1 MGPVVSGPCPAVS
14 SAAADFPFE
23 GVSDERVLARRV
35 SGGDHPVPARWL
47 ARPGLDPARCGGAD
61 PRRCARPDHAGHG
74 RRELFAGSAGEA
86 PDPRSHQG
94 SGGTQSAGALRRR
107 GIHYR
112 AGRRFRSRLREDRYR
127 WTHGAA
133 GHGLPGGRARGARAF
148 AAASGLPMMIY
159 NNPPAYNVD
168 VTPEGF
174 KELASERRV
183 VAIKESSEDTRRLV
197 DIVNL
202 TGDRYTLFCGV
213 DDLLLESMLLGAVGW
228 VSGLVNVFPKESVRL
243 WELASKGEWER
254 AKAIYRWF
262 MPTLHLDTS
271 PKLVQM
277 IKLGQKN
284 VGNGSA
290 VTRAP
295 RLPLEGEELKRVTR
309 LYEEAIA
316 NRPTL

>member
-1 MGPVVSGPCPAVS
+1 MSVSWRGVFPAVTTQFRPDGS
-14 SAAADFPFE
+14 LDIGSTQRGIEEQIRAGVHGLIILGTVGENCSLDPQEKRQILAATKEAVARKVPVLSGVAEYTTAQAAAFARECEKIGIDGLMVLP
-23 GVSDERVLARRV
+23 GMVYKADEREALA
-35 SGGDHPVPARWL
+35 H
-47 ARPGLDPARCGGAD
+47 
-61 PRRCARPDHAGHG
+61 
-74 RRELFAGSAGEA
+74 F
-86 PDPRSHQG
+86 
-94 SGGTQSAGALRRR
+94 
-107 GIHYR
+107 R
-112 AGRRFRSRLREDRYR
+112 AV
-127 WTHGAA
+127 
-133 GHGLPGGRARGARAF
+133 
-148 AAASGLPMMIY
+148 AAASGLPIMIY

-174 KELASERRV
+174 RELASERRV
-183 VAIKESSEDTRRLV
+183 VAIKESSENLRRLT

-213 DDLLLESMLLGAVGW
+213 DDLILESVLLGAVGW

-243 WELASKGEWER
+243 WELAAKGDWER
-254 AKAIYRWF
+254 ARAIYRWF

-277 IKLGQKN
+277 IKLGQKI

-295 RLPLEGEELKRVTR
+295 RLALEGEELKRVTR

>member
-1 MGPVVSGPCPAVS
+1 MSVSWRGVFPAVTTQFRPDGALDLNSTQRGVEEQIRAGVHGLIMLGTVGENS
-14 SAAADFPFE
+14 SLEPQEKRQILAATKEVA
-23 GVSDERVLARRV
+23 ARRV
-35 SGGDHPVPARWL
+35 PVLSGVAEYTTAQAAAFARECEKIGID
-47 ARPGLDPARCGGAD
+47 GLMV
-61 PRRCARPDHAGHG
+61 
-74 RRELFAGSAGEA
+74 
-86 PDPRSHQG
+86 
-94 SGGTQSAGALRRR
+94 
-107 GIHYR
+107 
-112 AGRRFRSRLREDRYR
+112 
-127 WTHGAA
+127 
-133 GHGLPGGRARGARAF
+133 LPGMVYKADEREALAHFRAV
-148 AAASGLPMMIY
+148 AAASGLPIMIY

-174 KELASERRV
+174 RELASERRV
-183 VAIKESSEDTRRLV
+183 VAIKESTENLRRIT

-213 DDLLLESMLLGAVGW
+213 DDLVLESMLLGATGW
-228 VSGLVNVFPKESVRL
+228 VSGLVNVFPRESVRL

-254 AKAIYRWF
+254 ARAIYRWF

-277 IKLGQKN
+277 IKLGQKI

-295 RLPLEGEELKRVTR
+295 RLALEGDELKHVTR

-316 NRPTL
+316 NSPTI

>member
-1 MGPVVSGPCPAVS
+1 MSVSWRGVFPAVTTQFRADGALDLAS
-14 SAAADFPFE
+14 TQRGVEEQIRAGVHGLIMLGSVGENCSLDPQEKRQILAATKEVAARKVPVLS
-23 GVSDERVLARRV
+23 GVAEYTTAQSVAFARECEKIGIDGLMVLPGMVYKADEREALA
-35 SGGDHPVPARWL
+35 H
-47 ARPGLDPARCGGAD
+47 
-61 PRRCARPDHAGHG
+61 
-74 RRELFAGSAGEA
+74 F
-86 PDPRSHQG
+86 
-94 SGGTQSAGALRRR
+94 
-107 GIHYR
+107 R
-112 AGRRFRSRLREDRYR
+112 AV
-127 WTHGAA
+127 
-133 GHGLPGGRARGARAF
+133 
-148 AAASGLPMMIY
+148 AAASGLPIMIY

-174 KELASERRV
+174 KDLASERRV
-183 VAIKESSEDTRRLV
+183 VAIKESSENLRRLT

-213 DDLLLESMLLGAVGW
+213 DDLILESVLLGAVGW

-243 WELASKGEWER
+243 WELAAKGDWER
-254 AKAIYRWF
+254 ARAIYRWF

-277 IKLGQKN
+277 IKLGQKI

-295 RLPLEGEELKRVTR
+295 RLALEGEELKRVTR
-309 LYEEAIA
+309 LYEEAVA

>member
-1 MGPVVSGPCPAVS
+1 MSVSWRGVFPAVTTQFRADGALDLAS
-14 SAAADFPFE
+14 TQRGVEEQIRAGVHGLIMLGSVGENCSLDPQEKRQILAATKEVAARKVPVLSGVAEYTTAQSAAFARDCEKIGIDGLMVLP
-23 GVSDERVLARRV
+23 GMVYKADEREALA
-35 SGGDHPVPARWL
+35 H
-47 ARPGLDPARCGGAD
+47 
-61 PRRCARPDHAGHG
+61 
-74 RRELFAGSAGEA
+74 F
-86 PDPRSHQG
+86 
-94 SGGTQSAGALRRR
+94 
-107 GIHYR
+107 R
-112 AGRRFRSRLREDRYR
+112 AV
-127 WTHGAA
+127 
-133 GHGLPGGRARGARAF
+133 
-148 AAASGLPMMIY
+148 AAASGLPIMIY

-183 VAIKESSEDTRRLV
+183 VAIKESSENLRRLT

-213 DDLLLESMLLGAVGW
+213 DDLILESVLLGAVGW
-228 VSGLVNVFPKESVRL
+228 VSGLVNVFPRESVRL
-243 WELASKGEWER
+243 WELAAKGDWER
-254 AKAIYRWF
+254 ARAIYRWF

-277 IKLGQKN
+277 IKLGQKI

-295 RLPLEGEELKRVTR
+295 RLALEGEELKRVTR

>member
-1 MGPVVSGPCPAVS
+1 MSVSWRGVFPAVTTQFRADGALDLAS
-14 SAAADFPFE
+14 TQRGVEEQIRAGVHGLIMLGTVGENCSLDPQEKRQILAATKEVAARKVPVLSGVAEYTTAQAAAFARECEKIGIDGLMVLP
-23 GVSDERVLARRV
+23 GMVYKADEREALA
-35 SGGDHPVPARWL
+35 H
-47 ARPGLDPARCGGAD
+47 
-61 PRRCARPDHAGHG
+61 
-74 RRELFAGSAGEA
+74 F
-86 PDPRSHQG
+86 
-94 SGGTQSAGALRRR
+94 
-107 GIHYR
+107 R
-112 AGRRFRSRLREDRYR
+112 AV
-127 WTHGAA
+127 
-133 GHGLPGGRARGARAF
+133 
-148 AAASGLPMMIY
+148 AAASGLPIMIY

-183 VAIKESSEDTRRLV
+183 VAIKESSENLRRLT

-202 TGDRYTLFCGV
+202 TADRYALFCGV
-213 DDLLLESMLLGAVGW
+213 DDLVLESVLLGAVGW

-243 WELASKGEWER
+243 WELAAKGDWER
-254 AKAIYRWF
+254 ARAIYRWF

-277 IKLGQKN
+277 IKLGQKI

-295 RLPLEGEELKRVTR
+295 RLALEGEELKRVTR
-309 LYEEAIA
+309 FYEEAIA

>member
-1 MGPVVSGPCPAVS
+1 MSVSWRGVFPAVTTQFRPDGS
-14 SAAADFPFE
+14 LDLAATQRGVEEQIRAGVHGLIMLGTVGENCSLDPQEKRQILTATKEVAARKVPVLSGVAEYTTAQAAAFARDCEKIGIDGLMVLP
-23 GVSDERVLARRV
+23 GMVYKADEREALA
-35 SGGDHPVPARWL
+35 H
-47 ARPGLDPARCGGAD
+47 
-61 PRRCARPDHAGHG
+61 
-74 RRELFAGSAGEA
+74 F
-86 PDPRSHQG
+86 
-94 SGGTQSAGALRRR
+94 
-107 GIHYR
+107 R
-112 AGRRFRSRLREDRYR
+112 AV
-127 WTHGAA
+127 
-133 GHGLPGGRARGARAF
+133 
-148 AAASGLPMMIY
+148 AAASGLPIMIY

-197 DIVNL
+197 DLVNL

-243 WELASKGEWER
+243 WELASKGDWER
-254 AKAIYRWF
+254 ARAIYRWF

-277 IKLGQKN
+277 IKLGQKI

-290 VTRAP
+290 VTRPP
-295 RLPLEGEELKRVTR
+295 RLALEGEELKRVTR
-309 LYEEAIA
+309 LYEEAITS
-316 NRPTL
+316 RPTL

>member
-1 MGPVVSGPCPAVS
+1 MSVSWRGVFPAITTQFRPDGALDLASTQRGIEEQIRAGVHGLIMLGTVGENCSLDPQEKRQILAATKEVVARKVPVLSGVAEYTTAQ
-14 SAAADFPFE
+14 AAAFARDCEKIGIDGLMVLP
-23 GVSDERVLARRV
+23 GMVYKADEREALA
-35 SGGDHPVPARWL
+35 H
-47 ARPGLDPARCGGAD
+47 
-61 PRRCARPDHAGHG
+61 
-74 RRELFAGSAGEA
+74 F
-86 PDPRSHQG
+86 
-94 SGGTQSAGALRRR
+94 
-107 GIHYR
+107 R
-112 AGRRFRSRLREDRYR
+112 AV
-127 WTHGAA
+127 
-133 GHGLPGGRARGARAF
+133 
-148 AAASGLPMMIY
+148 AAASGLPIMIY

-168 VTPEGF
+168 VSPEGF

-243 WELASKGEWER
+243 WELASKGDWER

-277 IKLGQKN
+277 IKLGQQI

-290 VTRAP
+290 VTRPP
-295 RLPLEGEELKRVTR
+295 RLALEGEELKRVTR

>member
-1 MGPVVSGPCPAVS
+1 MSVSWRGVFPAITTQFRPDGALDLNSTQRGVEEQIRAGVHGLIVLGTVGENCSLEPQEKRQILAATKEVVARKVPVLSGVAEYTTAQ
-14 SAAADFPFE
+14 AAAFARDCEKIGIDGLMVLP
-23 GVSDERVLARRV
+23 GMVYKADEREALA
-35 SGGDHPVPARWL
+35 H
-47 ARPGLDPARCGGAD
+47 
-61 PRRCARPDHAGHG
+61 
-74 RRELFAGSAGEA
+74 F
-86 PDPRSHQG
+86 
-94 SGGTQSAGALRRR
+94 
-107 GIHYR
+107 R
-112 AGRRFRSRLREDRYR
+112 AV
-127 WTHGAA
+127 
-133 GHGLPGGRARGARAF
+133 
-148 AAASGLPMMIY
+148 AAASGLPIMIY

-183 VAIKESSEDTRRLV
+183 VAIKESSENLRRLT

-213 DDLLLESMLLGAVGW
+213 DDLVLESMLLGAVGW

-243 WELASKGEWER
+243 WELAVKGDWER
-254 AKAIYRWF
+254 ARAIYRWF

-277 IKLGQKN
+277 IKLGQKI

-295 RLPLEGEELKRVTR
+295 RLALEGEELKRVTR

-316 NRPTL
+316 SRPTL

>member
-1 MGPVVSGPCPAVS
+1 MSVSWRGVFPAVTTQFRADGALDLAS
-14 SAAADFPFE
+14 TQRGVEEQIRAGVHGLIIIGTVGENCSLDPQEKRQILAATKEVAARKVPVLSGVAEYTTAQAAAFARDCEKIGIDGLMVLP
-23 GVSDERVLARRV
+23 GMVYKADEREALA
-35 SGGDHPVPARWL
+35 H
-47 ARPGLDPARCGGAD
+47 
-61 PRRCARPDHAGHG
+61 
-74 RRELFAGSAGEA
+74 F
-86 PDPRSHQG
+86 
-94 SGGTQSAGALRRR
+94 
-107 GIHYR
+107 R
-112 AGRRFRSRLREDRYR
+112 AV
-127 WTHGAA
+127 AQ
-133 GHGLPGGRARGARAF
+133 
-148 AAASGLPMMIY
+148 ASGLPIMIY

-174 KELASERRV
+174 KELASERNV

-213 DDLLLESMLLGAVGW
+213 DDLLLESMLLGATGW

-243 WELASKGEWER
+243 WELAAKGDWER

-277 IKLGQKN
+277 IKLGQKI

-295 RLPLEGEELKRVTR
+295 RLALEGEELKHVTR

>member
-1 MGPVVSGPCPAVS
+1 MSVSWRGVFPAVTTQFRPDGALDLAATQRGIEEQIRAGVHGLIMLGTVGENCS
-14 SAAADFPFE
+14 LDPQEKRQILAATKEVAARKVPVLSGVAEYTTAQAAAFARDCEKIGIDGLMVLP
-23 GVSDERVLARRV
+23 GMVYKADEREALA
-35 SGGDHPVPARWL
+35 H
-47 ARPGLDPARCGGAD
+47 
-61 PRRCARPDHAGHG
+61 
-74 RRELFAGSAGEA
+74 F
-86 PDPRSHQG
+86 
-94 SGGTQSAGALRRR
+94 
-107 GIHYR
+107 R
-112 AGRRFRSRLREDRYR
+112 AV
-127 WTHGAA
+127 
-133 GHGLPGGRARGARAF
+133 
-148 AAASGLPMMIY
+148 AAASGLPIMIY

-183 VAIKESSEDTRRLV
+183 VAIKESSENPRRLT

-213 DDLLLESMLLGAVGW
+213 DDLVLESVLLGAVGW

-243 WELASKGEWER
+243 WELAVKGDWER
-254 AKAIYRWF
+254 ARAIYRWF

-277 IKLGQKN
+277 IKLGQKI
-284 VGNGSA
+284 VGTGSA

-295 RLPLEGEELKRVTR
+295 RLALEGEELARVTR
-309 LYEEAIA
+309 LYEDAIA

>member
-1 MGPVVSGPCPAVS
+1 MSVSWRGVFPAVTTQFRADGALDLGS
-14 SAAADFPFE
+14 TQRGIEEQIRAGVHGLIILGTVGENCSLEPQEKRQILAATKEVVARKVPVLSGVAEYTTAQAAAFARECEKVGIDGLMVLP
-23 GVSDERVLARRV
+23 GMVYKADEREALA
-35 SGGDHPVPARWL
+35 H
-47 ARPGLDPARCGGAD
+47 
-61 PRRCARPDHAGHG
+61 
-74 RRELFAGSAGEA
+74 F
-86 PDPRSHQG
+86 
-94 SGGTQSAGALRRR
+94 
-107 GIHYR
+107 R
-112 AGRRFRSRLREDRYR
+112 AV
-127 WTHGAA
+127 
-133 GHGLPGGRARGARAF
+133 
-148 AAASGLPMMIY
+148 AAASGLPIMIY

-183 VAIKESSEDTRRLV
+183 VAIKESSENLRRLT

-202 TGDRYTLFCGV
+202 TGDRYALFCGV
-213 DDLLLESMLLGAVGW
+213 DDLVLESVLLGAVGW

-243 WELASKGEWER
+243 WELAVKGDWER
-254 AKAIYRWF
+254 ARAIYRWF

-277 IKLGQKN
+277 IKLGQKIL
-284 VGNGSA
+284 GNGSA

-295 RLPLEGEELKRVTR
+295 RLALEGEELARVTR

>member
-1 MGPVVSGPCPAVS
+1 MSVSWRGVFPAVTTQFRADGALDLAS
-14 SAAADFPFE
+14 TQRGVEEQIRAGVHGLIMLGSVGENCSLDPQEKRQILAATKEVAARKVPVLSGVAEYTTSQSAAFARECEKIGIDGLMVLP
-23 GVSDERVLARRV
+23 GMVYKADEREALA
-35 SGGDHPVPARWL
+35 H
-47 ARPGLDPARCGGAD
+47 
-61 PRRCARPDHAGHG
+61 
-74 RRELFAGSAGEA
+74 F
-86 PDPRSHQG
+86 
-94 SGGTQSAGALRRR
+94 
-107 GIHYR
+107 R
-112 AGRRFRSRLREDRYR
+112 AV
-127 WTHGAA
+127 
-133 GHGLPGGRARGARAF
+133 
-148 AAASGLPMMIY
+148 AAASGLPIMIY

-183 VAIKESSEDTRRLV
+183 VAIKESSENLRRLT

-213 DDLLLESMLLGAVGW
+213 DDLILESVLLGAVGW

-243 WELASKGEWER
+243 WELAVKGDWER
-254 AKAIYRWF
+254 ARAIYRWF

-277 IKLGQKN
+277 IKLGQKI

-295 RLPLEGEELKRVTR
+295 RLALEGEELKRVTR

>member
-1 MGPVVSGPCPAVS
+1 MSVSWRGVFPAVTTQFRADGALDLAS
-14 SAAADFPFE
+14 TQRGVEEQIRAGVHGLIMLGSVGENCSLDPQEKRQILAATKEVAARKVPVLSGVAEYTTAQSAAFARDCEKIGIDGLMVLP
-23 GVSDERVLARRV
+23 GMVYKADEREALA
-35 SGGDHPVPARWL
+35 H
-47 ARPGLDPARCGGAD
+47 
-61 PRRCARPDHAGHG
+61 
-74 RRELFAGSAGEA
+74 F
-86 PDPRSHQG
+86 
-94 SGGTQSAGALRRR
+94 
-107 GIHYR
+107 R
-112 AGRRFRSRLREDRYR
+112 AV
-127 WTHGAA
+127 
-133 GHGLPGGRARGARAF
+133 
-148 AAASGLPMMIY
+148 AAASGLPIMIY

-183 VAIKESSEDTRRLV
+183 VAIKESSENLRRLT

-213 DDLLLESMLLGAVGW
+213 DDLILESVLLGAVGW

-243 WELASKGEWER
+243 WELAAKGDWER
-254 AKAIYRWF
+254 ARAIYRWF

-277 IKLGQKN
+277 IKLGQKI

-295 RLPLEGEELKRVTR
+295 RLPLEGEELRRVTR

>member
-1 MGPVVSGPCPAVS
+1 MSVSWRGVFPAVTTQFRPDGALDLAS
-14 SAAADFPFE
+14 TQRGVEEQIRAGVHGLIMLGTVGENCSLDPQEKRQILAATKEVAARKVPVLSGVAEYTTVQAAAFARECEKIGIDGLMVLP
-23 GVSDERVLARRV
+23 GMVYKADEREALA
-35 SGGDHPVPARWL
+35 H
-47 ARPGLDPARCGGAD
+47 
-61 PRRCARPDHAGHG
+61 
-74 RRELFAGSAGEA
+74 F
-86 PDPRSHQG
+86 
-94 SGGTQSAGALRRR
+94 
-107 GIHYR
+107 R
-112 AGRRFRSRLREDRYR
+112 AV
-127 WTHGAA
+127 
-133 GHGLPGGRARGARAF
+133 
-148 AAASGLPMMIY
+148 AAASGLPIMIY

-174 KELASERRV
+174 KELASERNV

-213 DDLLLESMLLGAVGW
+213 DDLVLESMLLGTTGW

-243 WELASKGEWER
+243 WELASKGDWER
-254 AKAIYRWF
+254 ARAIYRWF

-277 IKLGQKN
+277 IKLGQKI

-290 VTRAP
+290 VTRPP
-295 RLPLEGEELKRVTR
+295 RLALEGEELKRVTR

>member
-1 MGPVVSGPCPAVS
+1 MSVSWRGVFPAVTTQFRADGGLDLGS
-14 SAAADFPFE
+14 TQRGVEEQIRAGVHGLIMLGSVGENCSLEPQEKRQILAATKEAAARKVPVLA
-23 GVSDERVLARRV
+23 GVAEYTTAQAAAFARECEKIGIDGLMVLPGMVYKADEREALA
-35 SGGDHPVPARWL
+35 H
-47 ARPGLDPARCGGAD
+47 
-61 PRRCARPDHAGHG
+61 
-74 RRELFAGSAGEA
+74 F
-86 PDPRSHQG
+86 
-94 SGGTQSAGALRRR
+94 
-107 GIHYR
+107 R
-112 AGRRFRSRLREDRYR
+112 AV
-127 WTHGAA
+127 AQ
-133 GHGLPGGRARGARAF
+133 
-148 AAASGLPMMIY
+148 ASGLPIMIY

-183 VAIKESSEDTRRLV
+183 VAVKESSENLRRLT

-213 DDLLLESMLLGAVGW
+213 DDLVLESMLLGAVGW
-228 VSGLVNVFPKESVRL
+228 VSGLVNVFPKEAVRL
-243 WELASKGEWER
+243 WELAAKGDWER
-254 AKAIYRWF
+254 ARAIYRWF

-277 IKLGQKN
+277 IKLGQKI

-295 RLPLEGEELKRVTR
+295 RLALEGEELKRVTR

-316 NRPTL
+316 TRPTL

>member
-1 MGPVVSGPCPAVS
+1 MSVSWRGVFPAITTQFRPDGALDLNSTQRGVEEQIRAGVHGLIVLGTVGENCSLEPQEKRQILAATKEVVARKVPVLSGVAEYTTAQ
-14 SAAADFPFE
+14 AAAFARDCEKIGIDGLMVLP
-23 GVSDERVLARRV
+23 GMVYKADEREALA
-35 SGGDHPVPARWL
+35 H
-47 ARPGLDPARCGGAD
+47 
-61 PRRCARPDHAGHG
+61 
-74 RRELFAGSAGEA
+74 F
-86 PDPRSHQG
+86 
-94 SGGTQSAGALRRR
+94 
-107 GIHYR
+107 R
-112 AGRRFRSRLREDRYR
+112 AV
-127 WTHGAA
+127 
-133 GHGLPGGRARGARAF
+133 
-148 AAASGLPMMIY
+148 AAASGLPIMIY

-183 VAIKESSEDTRRLV
+183 VAIKESSENLRRLT

-213 DDLLLESMLLGAVGW
+213 DDLVLESMLLGAVCW

-243 WELASKGEWER
+243 WELAVKGDWER
-254 AKAIYRWF
+254 ARAIYRWF

-277 IKLGQKN
+277 IKLGQKI

-295 RLPLEGEELKRVTR
+295 RLALEGEELKRVTR

-316 NRPTL
+316 SRPTL